1 MQAPSFS
8 LVLALGLGSMI
19 GACSGSDET
28 GTDDDKT
35 ADGGA
40 SSGTSSGGG
49 GSSSGSSSGTGGGGS
64 SSSSSGAAEP
74 TTVRG
79 KVQVIMNRRCT
90 SCHSG
95 DDAEAQLDL
104 SNVGDAVGKDSFE
117 VPGKTV
123 IVAGEPDESVLVQCI
138 EGDPGGSLGRMP
150 KNAAPLSQTDIDL
163 VRQWISEGA
172 E

>member
-1 MQAPSFS
+1 MQARSFS

-19 GACSGSDET
+19 GACSSSDDS
-28 GTDDDKT
+28 GNDDDKT

-40 SSGTSSGGG
+40 SSGSNA
-49 GSSSGSSSGTGGGGS
+49 GGGS
-64 SSSSSGAAEP
+64 SSSSGAGGGSSSSSGSPEP

-79 KVQVIMNRRCT
+79 KVQQIVNRRCT

-95 DDAEAQLDL
+95 DEAEAQLDL

-117 VPGKTV
+117 VPGKFV

-138 EGDPGGSLGRMP
+138 EGNPGGSLDRMP

-163 VRQWISEGA
+163 VRQWVSEGA